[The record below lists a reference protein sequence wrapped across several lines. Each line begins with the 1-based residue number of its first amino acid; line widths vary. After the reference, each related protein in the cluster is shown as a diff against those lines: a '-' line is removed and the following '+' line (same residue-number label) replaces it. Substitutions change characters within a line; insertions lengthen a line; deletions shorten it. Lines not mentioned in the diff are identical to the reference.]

1 MNFYM
6 MPKDLINGEVY
17 QRLSIEARVLYMLML
32 DRTKLS
38 EMNNWRDREGKTYI
52 YYTLEE
58 TGKVLGCGHDKA
70 FRILRE
76 LEKFGGGTL
85 ITRVRQGQGHP
96 ARIYVRENV
105 FSDNQ
110 TADIEKPRNSKS
122 GSLDIG
128 KSDGNHN
135 HISESNFNYT
145 DPSIMNWKECVKE
158 LQEELDY
165 LDLCRRYSVDEVEMV
180 VELIAEILLSSATE
194 MRIGGE
200 QVPAE
205 RVKVRFQRLDKH
217 HVAYVLD
224 SIRNTKSK
232 IYNIKNFLI
241 TTLYNAPLTMDLHYQ
256 LLLQQEG
263 SESE

>member
-1 MNFYM
+1 MQFYM
-6 MPKDLINGEVY
+6 MPKDLISGEAY

-38 EMNNWRDREGKTYI
+38 EMNNWRDREGKIYI

-70 FRILRE
+70 SRVLRE

-110 TADIEKPRNSKS
+110 TADIEKPRTSKS

-135 HISESNFNYT
+135 DVSEKNFNFT

-165 LDLCRRYSVDEVEMV
+165 LDLCRRYSVDEADMV
-180 VELIAEILLSSATE
+180 VELIADVLCSTVSE
-194 MRIGGE
+194 MKVGAE
-200 QVPAE
+200 MVSYE
-205 RVKVRFQRLDKH
+205 RVKARFLKLNKH
-217 HVAYVLD
+217 HIAYVLD
-224 SIRNTKSK
+224 SIRNMKAK
-232 IYNIKNFLI
+232 IHNVKGFLI
-241 TTLYNAPLTMDLHYQ
+241 TALYNAPLTMELHYQ
-256 LLLQQEG
+256 LLLQQED